1 MFKVGLTGGIGS
13 GKTVIA
19 KLFEARGVP
28 VIDADVLARRL
39 VEAGQPAFR
48 AILEH
53 FGDEIIVNGKLD
65 RGRLRQRVF
74 ARQVERRWLEQL
86 LHPLIYAEMQR
97 ETEGFSSAYC
107 LLVIP
112 LLLETGRRDFVDR
125 LLVVDC
131 FPALQ
136 RQRVKLRDGLD
147 DAAFDRIQSTQ
158 VSRDERLAA
167 ADDIIENNDG
177 VDSVVERV
185 DDLHRLYLEQASRHL
200 TVRRRE

>member
-1 MFKVGLTGGIGS
+1 MFKVGLTGGIGC

-19 KLFEARGVP
+19 KLFETHGVP
-28 VIDADVLARRL
+28 VIDADVLARSL
-39 VEAGQPAFR
+39 VEPGQPAFR
-48 AILEH
+48 AIVEH
-53 FGDEIIVNGKLD
+53 FGDTVIANGKLD

-74 ARQVERRWLEQL
+74 AGQTERRWLEQL

-97 ETEGFSSAYC
+97 QTEDFSAAYC

-131 FPALQ
+131 RPALQ
-136 RQRVKLRDGLD
+136 RERVKLRDGLD
-147 DAAFDRIQSTQ
+147 DAAFDRIQSAQ

-167 ADDIIENNDG
+167 ADDVIENNAGIDALT
-177 VDSVVERV
+177 SRV
-185 DDLHRLYLEQASRHL
+185 GDLHRLYLDQALEHVMARGHA
-200 TVRRRE
+200 